1 MVDRRRHAPTARHL
15 AITPADRP
23 RAIPHAYRGR
33 SYKSLKDI
41 YDADHAEPQQ
51 SGRFRWLISTCLAAA
66 VGAVAILVVIYGS
79 SDPIESPG
87 GLMPTLKRSAE
98 RRADPGTR
106 TPGPQDGG
114 LKWSVPKSDKL
125 QIATG
130 AVSTRYVI
138 HESLKKKRNG
148 REYIEAKPYVRIVA
162 RLAAVPGNYADVIPP
177 FNPYKLYGGSKPTA
191 TAEEEGTGGAGRP
204 DVSIKVVE
212 LLGGILPGE
221 DGQEL
226 DAQEVSEIVERAK
239 GEEALEARARG
250 EAAEGGEAA
259 AAGGS
264 GSGRRTVAEPVPPN
278 TTIFAKAPVD
288 AEEPVEDIEKREVR
302 VLRAGR
308 GDTLTKVL
316 MRSGADNLLAR
327 SMVEAAKGVF
337 ADSGLVAGQEIH
349 ITLVPSLTDQ
359 NRMEPARFSVFAEG
373 HEHKVTLYRTSSG
386 DFAVSATPVDEGEAA
401 RAASAASDQPQTT
414 SLYASVY
421 LAGLLQN
428 IPPETIQQILK
439 VHASDTDFRRRIRT
453 GDAIELFFNSRD
465 DGATEGPPGELLY
478 TSITAGGDSAHFYRY
493 RTPDG
498 VVDYYDDQGNNSK
511 KFLMRKPIR
520 GDDVRLT
527 SGFGFRFHPLLNER
541 KMHTGIDWSA
551 PPGTAI
557 LASGT
562 GVIEEAGRKGY
573 NGNYVRIRHA
583 NGYHTAYSHMQ
594 RFGPGVTVGAKV
606 RQAQLIG
613 YVGTTGLSTG
623 PHLHF
628 EVLINNQFVD
638 PLSIQVPRE
647 RQLTGKQ
654 LGDFQKERARIDDL
668 MRRSPVL
675 VQNK

>member
-1 MVDRRRHAPTARHL
+1 M
-15 AITPADRP
+15 
-23 RAIPHAYRGR
+23 
-33 SYKSLKDI
+33 
-41 YDADHAEPQQ
+41 
-51 SGRFRWLISTCLAAA
+51 
-66 VGAVAILVVIYGS
+66 
-79 SDPIESPG
+79 
-87 GLMPTLKRSAE
+87 
-98 RRADPGTR
+98 
-106 TPGPQDGG
+106 
-114 LKWSVPKSDKL
+114 
-125 QIATG
+125 
-130 AVSTRYVI
+130 
-138 HESLKKKRNG
+138 KKKRNG

-177 FNPYKLYGGSKPTA
+177 FSPYKLYGGSKPTA

-239 GEEALEARARG
+239 GEEAVEARAPG

-278 TTIFAKAPVD
+278 TTIRQGP
-288 AEEPVEDIEKREVR
+288 RR
-302 VLRAGR
+302 RRRAGR
-308 GDTLTKVL
+308 GHRKAGGPGPASRPRRHFDE
-316 MRSGADNLLAR
+316 SAHAIGADNLLAR

-453 GDAIELFFNSRD
+453 GDAIELFFDSRD